1 MLHLNSNTILSLYAD
16 DTAIFNNDY
25 TLSKIQI
32 NLQSDFD
39 LVVRWLD
46 INCMYI
52 HPGKAKVIAFGP
64 KRKLRNNVL
73 YVKYNYVGLE
83 QVNYIKYLGVTID
96 SQLLWSKHIE
106 SICSKV
112 SRSIGCIR
120 RIRHLISYEV
130 LINLY
135 YALILP
141 DLNYC
146 CTAWGGCSK
155 TNLSKLQKL
164 QNKYARLVLNADRF
178 TSRCF
183 LLTTL
188 NWQSVEQVIRYQ
200 YCILTYKAL
209 NNLAPTYIQS
219 MIKTRSFHYCT
230 RYSLDS
236 PLTVP
241 HPRTDYKKRS
251 FSYIGS
257 SSFNKL
263 PTSVQTSSSLK
274 LFKNKCKSVIHSL

>member
-1 MLHLNSNTILSLYAD
+1 MHDAL
-16 DTAIFNNDY
+16 
-25 TLSKIQI
+25 
-32 NLQSDFD
+32 
-39 LVVRWLD
+39 
-46 INCMYI
+46 
-52 HPGKAKVIAFGP
+52 
-64 KRKLRNNVL
+64 
-73 YVKYNYVGLE
+73 
-83 QVNYIKYLGVTID
+83 
-96 SQLLWSKHIE
+96 
-106 SICSKV
+106 
-112 SRSIGCIR
+112 
-120 RIRHLISYEV
+120 
-130 LINLY
+130 

-141 DLNYC
+141 YLNYC

-188 NWQSVEQVIRYQ
+188 NWQSVEQIIRYQ

-236 PLTVP
+236 PLTVHTPGLITRSVRSATSGVPYLINFQLQCKLVP
-241 HPRTDYKKRS
+241 H
-251 FSYIGS
+251 
-257 SSFNKL
+257 L
-263 PTSVQTSSSLK
+263 SSLK
-274 LFKNKCKSVIHSL
+274 TNAKV